1 MVAQMI
7 PCRCDN
13 HPTNPNGVC
22 GQMYLY
28 FGHEGWGEPYG
39 RGRRCESC
47 DHCFSSGRRGL
58 NILAKEKQTIGDWL
72 NSTNPDKLL
81 GQTVFTSRK
90 SSYAIIKRLYP
101 NFSDAIA
108 NKNLSIQENPI
119 CRSKFLF
126 ETEVSGY
133 WQLNQD
139 TRRYELD
146 PHFSHD
152 PLEQGWTIDFN
163 DLDNDI
169 RSQEP
174 LCPVCNSEL
183 RLMMHEGWTIQPQ
196 IGYGNQRRPI
206 RIFYL
211 SCEHDWNG
219 YSPNNPIMRR
229 NEYAPPFNTHPTL
242 DLASCSFWHT
252 DFRYKEIK

>member
-108 NKNLSIQENPI
+108 NKNAIQGQFIWVLFCIYHARILIRAILRVNTTFLPTI
-119 CRSKFLF
+119 CCGFTSA
-126 ETEVSGY
+126 T
-133 WQLNQD
+133 QL
-139 TRRYELD
+139 
-146 PHFSHD
+146 
-152 PLEQGWTIDFN
+152 
-163 DLDNDI
+163 
-169 RSQEP
+169 
-174 LCPVCNSEL
+174 
-183 RLMMHEGWTIQPQ
+183 
-196 IGYGNQRRPI
+196 
-206 RIFYL
+206 
-211 SCEHDWNG
+211 
-219 YSPNNPIMRR
+219 
-229 NEYAPPFNTHPTL
+229 
-242 DLASCSFWHT
+242 
-252 DFRYKEIK
+252 